1 MKKGKRLISLFLA
14 VLMLMSSFTVCFSA
28 FADEA
33 EAKSAQAVSD
43 AQAAID
49 EFYSVRG
56 SLFKPT
62 DANYEK
68 SVAAFDNAAAKIKA
82 LSSSEKLDLDVKYY
96 TFFLYYATEKVGR
109 DAGIDTDKTSSSSN
123 AKVYGSSNPDGLK
136 ALADMVGD
144 FPKDYQDALDI
155 VGKIYVK
162 VDGTLFNTS
171 FDFQKKPAGYEHYE
185 KTVPDVAK
193 LTAKGADFANYF
205 YPYGDAFYIYMTSPS
220 ANGKVDLYDNIER
233 ITYNYLQDK
242 AGKNDPKSIS
252 YTTYMQGSSGKRT
265 WKTGQN
271 AATYK
276 AGMEEMNANFL
287 TDSAPYG
294 REAYTKA
301 VELFAPVFGDAFKK
315 AATLAYETGMRN
327 FNAEA
332 VTEAEIKAVDDAI
345 AAVSDPLAKAA
356 LKKLM
361 ESSYVNVAS
370 GLVYKLGSSD
380 AYNEEVDANVVYD
393 NQIQFNKK
401 NVNALVADLQNIVN
415 NNRLNEFVEYMKAV
429 DVNKLTDSIVKTA
442 ISKYHAMSGEYQ
454 GKVPADVKEKL
465 VDTATK
471 GFYDIMKTVDMNK
484 LTRDIQ
490 QQVYNKYV
498 LMDEFKSTIPSD
510 LYDQYVLIQQPIMDM
525 NDFAK
530 EIGAFK
536 TTTFVRPENS
546 AVAWTTG
553 GIQSAA
559 DGLWGLVADTLMPL
573 VAKDIDLSNG
583 LDNVL
588 KDKLYQPAIIEAI
601 FDLYATLIQDQSD
614 VEVEALGSKLTF
626 KLGQIISW
634 IVTTDKIA
642 DYLAADGDKYAG
654 AIAKI
659 KAVEGANVTEKVV
672 NLANVTFTAE
682 DFGFKAGDREGFADA
697 LLAVLR
703 PITTLLAPDG
713 KIKAMGIMDVAV
725 DIKMFDYMTSDGK
738 YQTGVYATLIPLLE
752 QIGMIDLPT
761 QAEYKANY
769 EKVREEKGAYIAADY
784 FLKPV
789 IDHLFTDV
797 VDVVSPDPLNGFLKV
812 LPRIAHIVDTDMI
825 SNTIKEVTVSMGV
838 LSGML
843 GGLDVSKKAINNL
856 IAQPIDLSGLTGSPL
871 TITLPP
877 INWTKLANCCTLQ
890 SVESSSDFNKYFIL
904 RNGDVDSAFSTV
916 FYYIYD
922 VVFADKDVYAAVRK
936 LITDNLG
943 GLASMVTNYTDV
955 WAEVGAVDAYGE
967 ILDLLGEETG
977 DEIEKP
983 VKPVDPDEPS
993 DDNNNNNTS
1002 GNGSSS
1008 GSLSI
1013 MDKLKDF
1020 LGLGGKKNNGSNG
1033 SSNSSN
1039 ANNSDAKK
1047 KNLKNPL
1054 IPKTGG
1060 EESAYVMGAV
1070 YVVLV
1075 AAIAVSFVA
1084 YKKRKSSEATE

>member
-1 MKKGKRLISLFLA
+1 MKKSKRLISLFLA

-33 EAKSAQAVSD
+33 QAKSAQAVTD
-43 AQAAID
+43 AKAAID
-49 EFYSVRG
+49 AFYDVRTA
-56 SLFKPT
+56 LFSPT
-62 DANYEK
+62 NAKYEQ
-68 SVAAFDNAAAKIKA
+68 SVAAFDAAAAKLKA
-82 LSSSEKLDLDVKYY
+82 LSADEKLELGVKYY
-96 TFFLYYATEKVGR
+96 AFFLYYATEKVGR
-109 DAGIDTDKTSSSSN
+109 EEKGLTSSN
-123 AKVYGSSNPDGLK
+123 AKIYGSSNPDGLK
-136 ALADMVGD
+136 TLTNMVGA
-144 FPKDYQDALDI
+144 FPKDWQQAID
-155 VGKIYVK
+155 VMSKIYVK
-162 VDGTLFNTS
+162 VDGTLFNSS
-171 FDFQKKPAGYEHYE
+171 FDFQKKNAGYEHYD
-185 KTVPDVAK
+185 KNVPAVST
-193 LTAKGADFANYF
+193 LTPAGVEFANII
-205 YPYGDAFYIYMTSPS
+205 YPSGDAFYFYAMSLT
-220 ANGKVDLYDNIER
+220 ADNNYLTDNIGR
-233 ITYNYLQDK
+233 ITFNYYQDK
-242 AGKNDPKSIS
+242 AGKNDPKSVS
-252 YTTYMQGSSGKRT
+252 DSTYMQGTNGKRT
-265 WKTGQN
+265 WKANQS
-271 AATYK
+271 AVTYK
-276 AGMEEMNANFL
+276 AGYEAYNAKYL
-287 TDSAPYG
+287 EDTAPYA
-294 REAYTKA
+294 REAYAK
-301 VELFAPVFGDAFKK
+301 VIELLSPIFGDTFKK
-315 AATLAYETGMRN
+315 AANLAYETGMKN
-327 FNAEA
+327 FNAEK
-332 VTEAEIKAVDDAI
+332 VTEADIEAVDAAIKAVENPV
-345 AAVSDPLAKAA
+345 AATVLS
-356 LKKLM
+356 KLM
-361 ESSYVNVAS
+361 GHSYLNVAS
-370 GLVYKLGSSD
+370 GLNYKLGSPE
-380 AYNEEVDANVVYD
+380 AYDEEVDANTVY
-393 NQIQFNKK
+393 NNKIVFEKK
-401 NVNALVADLQNIVN
+401 NVSSLVTDLQDII
-415 NNRLNEFVEYMKAV
+415 NNRKLNTFVDFMKTV
-429 DVNKLTDSIVKTA
+429 DVNKLTDAVVKEA
-442 ISKYHAMSGEYQ
+442 IDKYHAMSGEYQ

-465 VDTATK
+465 VTVATK
-471 GFYDIMKTVDMNK
+471 GFIDFMNSVDMNK
-484 LTRDIQ
+484 ITVDIQ
-490 QQVYNKYV
+490 NQAYAKYN
-498 LMDEFKSTIPSD
+498 LMDEFKSTISSE
-510 LYDQYVLIQQPIMDM
+510 LYDKYVRVQSPVMDM
-525 NDFAK
+525 NNFAS
-530 EIGAFK
+530 EIAKFK

-588 KDKLYQPAIIEAI
+588 KDKLYQPSIIEAI
-601 FDLYATLIQDQSD
+601 FDLYATLIQDQSEI
-614 VEVEALGSKLTF
+614 EVEAMGTKMKF

-642 DYLAADGDKYAG
+642 DYLTADGDKYAG

-769 EKVREEKGAYIAADY
+769 EKVREEKGAYIAADHL
-784 FLKPV
+784 LKPV

-797 VDVVSPDPLNGFLKV
+797 VDVVSPDPLNGLLKV
-812 LPRIAHIVDTDMI
+812 LPRIAYVIDKDML
-825 SNTIKEVTVSMGV
+825 NTTIKEAAKSFG
-838 LSGML
+838 LLKDML

-983 VKPVDPDEPS
+983 AKPVDPDEPS

-1013 MDKLKDF
+1013 IDKLKDLF
-1020 LGLGGKKNNGSNG
+1020 GLGGKNNGNNG

-1070 YVVLV
+1070 YAVLA

-1084 YKKRKSSEATE
+1084 YKKRKSSEAAE

>member
-49 EFYSVRG
+49 AFYDVR
-56 SLFKPT
+56 SALFSPT
-62 DANYEK
+62 NAKYEQ
-68 SVAAFDNAAAKIKA
+68 SVAAFDTAAAKIKA
-82 LSSSEKLDLDVKYY
+82 LSADEKLELGVKYY
-96 TFFLYYATEKVGR
+96 TFFLYYAAEKVGR
-109 DAGIDTDKTSSSSN
+109 EDAGLTSSN
-123 AKVYGSSNPDGLK
+123 AKVYGSTIGINKLV
-136 ALADMVGD
+136 DMIGA
-144 FPKDYQDALDI
+144 FPKDWQQAID
-155 VGKIYVK
+155 VMSKIYVK
-162 VDGTLFNTS
+162 VDGTLFNSS
-171 FDFQKKPAGYEHYE
+171 FDFQKKTAGYEHYE
-185 KTVPDVAK
+185 KNVPAIST
-193 LTAKGADFANYF
+193 LSPAGIEFANTM
-205 YPYGDAFYIYMTSPS
+205 YPYGDGFYFYTMSPTSDS
-220 ANGKVDLYDNIER
+220 NYLTDNIGR
-233 ITYNYLQDK
+233 IAFNYYQDK
-242 AGKNDPKSIS
+242 AGKNDPSSITYSAFMEGKS
-252 YTTYMQGSSGKRT
+252 GART
-265 WKTGQN
+265 WKAGQS
-271 AATYK
+271 AVTYK
-276 AGMEEMNANFL
+276 TAYEEWNAKFL
-287 TDSAPYG
+287 EDSAPYA
-294 REAYTKA
+294 REAYAALVDLFAPIFGEQFKTAANLALETGMKNFNAQKVTEADVDAVDAAVKA
-301 VELFAPVFGDAFKK
+301 VENPVASK
-315 AATLAYETGMRN
+315 
-327 FNAEA
+327 
-332 VTEAEIKAVDDAI
+332 I
-345 AAVSDPLAKAA
+345 LAKI
-356 LKKLM
+356 M
-361 ESSYVNVAS
+361 GHSYLNVAFELS
-370 GLVYKLGSSD
+370 YKLGSD
-380 AYNEEVDANVVYD
+380 AYTEDVDANTVYS
-393 NQIQFNKK
+393 NQISLIKK
-401 NVNALVADLQNIVN
+401 NVNALVTDLQDIVN
-415 NNRLNEFVEYMKAV
+415 NNKLNAFVEYMKTV
-429 DVNKLTDSIVKTA
+429 DVNKLTDSVVKTA
-442 ISKYHAMSGEYQ
+442 IDKYHAMSSEYQ

-465 VDTATK
+465 VNVATK
-471 GFYDIMKTVDMNK
+471 GFIDLMNSVDMNK
-484 LTRDIQ
+484 ITIEIQ
-490 QQVYNKYV
+490 NQAYAKYN
-498 LMDEFKSTIPSD
+498 LMDEFKSTISSE
-510 LYDQYVLIQQPIMDM
+510 LYDKYVRVQSPIMDM
-525 NDFAK
+525 NNFAS
-530 EIGAFK
+530 EIAKFK

-738 YQTGVYATLIPLLE
+738 YQTGVYATLLPLLE

-797 VDVVSPDPLNGFLKV
+797 VDVVSPDPLNGLLKV

-983 VKPVDPDEPS
+983 AKPVDPDEPS

-1013 MDKLKDF
+1013 IDKLKDLF
-1020 LGLGGKKNNGSNG
+1020 GLGGKNNGNNG
-1033 SSNSSN
+1033 SSNSTD
-1039 ANNSDAKK
+1039 ANNSAAKK